1 MGKRKR
7 LYFLSSIL
15 ASLLFL
21 GSLFLPVLTLYE
33 EKNEGGAIVQF
44 SSLTNIIGY
53 FSSSSLWNI
62 VIYSL
67 AFGVIVTGIVFL
79 IIASSVPGEER
90 SDRADKYYVFG
101 CVIVII
107 GLVSVGMVALLL
119 QSFILMA
126 IALFFSFM
134 YFLFIFLHYKYFTE
148 Y

>member
-1 MGKRKR
+1 MGKGKR

-33 EKNEGGAIVQF
+33 NKNEGGAIVQF
-44 SSLTNIIGY
+44 SSLTNVIGY
-53 FSSSSLWNI
+53 FSSSSPWNI
-62 VIYSL
+62 VFFSL
-67 AFGVIVTGIVFL
+67 AFVVVVTGLIFL
-79 IIASSVPGEER
+79 VIASSVSSEER
-90 SDRADKYYVFG
+90 SDRADKFYVFG

-107 GLVSVGMVALLL
+107 GMVSVGMVALLL

-126 IALFFSFM
+126 IALFFSLL